1 MIVSELVDA
10 LSKCDAESEVY
21 FAHPDDLM
29 MQRADDVKVVDNM
42 VIITRSVEVP
52 AKKKIKIVVDRSFKL

>member
-1 MIVSELVDA
+1 MKVSELVNA

-29 MQRADDVKVVDNM
+29 MQHADEVKIVDNV
-42 VIITRSVEVP
+42 VIITCSVEIP